1 MVIRQRNKYARTV
14 INLLVALAIS
24 LVVNFSYLLL
34 LISQPEPLELSDPRK
49 EDLMIV
55 REGWLSITPDGH
67 GYLLSPR
74 ASGVDSLY
82 LTNRCISWWDLSD
95 GDQLRVRA
103 ERVERGNPRVKRV
116 LERNGHTFD
125 EAQLYHRPSQGLLV
139 SVQII
144 YYLALAFMLVTL
156 TTAHGERYGYS
167 SLFFLKRMTWGI
179 LLTVSLFMLAP
190 VQVWR
195 TGELVPN
202 FMNHRPLDY
211 VLLLRV
217 TFTLVVSLLYGY
229 LYGLLHKSQRIAL
242 ENEHLKNENLTSRYN
257 MLVSQV
263 NPHFLFNS
271 FNSLAMLVREG
282 NTEASLTYIDRL
294 SYAFRYI
301 LQNGQT
307 PLVRLADELK
317 FAEAYSYLFKTRYA
331 DKLFFDIRVDEHLSD
346 YRLPALTL
354 QPLMGNAVKHNT
366 ITSKQPLHVSIR
378 TEGECLIIENPL
390 RPKLDPEPGV
400 GFGLENLRN
409 RWEMITNQP
418 IEIVRTEEIFMVRLP
433 LQKPDKR

>member
-1 MVIRQRNKYARTV
+1 MV

-34 LISQPEPLELSDPRK
+34 LFVNSDPAEANRNGVSK
-49 EDLMIV
+49 PMIEQ
-55 REGWLSITPDGH
+55 EGWLNIDPNGH
-67 GYLLSPR
+67 GYLLTPKE
-74 ASGVDSLY
+74 SGVDSLY
-82 LTNRCISWWDLSD
+82 LTNYRIGWWQLAD
-95 GDQLRVRA
+95 GDFLRVEA
-103 ERVERGNPRVKRV
+103 EQVERGNPRVKTI
-116 LERNGHTFD
+116 LERNGVPFD
-125 EAQLYHRPSQGLLV
+125 ETLLYHRPSQGLLIAI
-139 SVQII
+139 QILF
-144 YYLALAFMLVTL
+144 YLMLAFILVTL
-156 TTAHGERYGYS
+156 ITARGERYGYS
-167 SLFFLKRMTWGI
+167 STFYLKRTTWAI
-179 LLTVSLFMLAP
+179 LVAIALFMVAP

-195 TGELVPN
+195 TGELVFN
-202 FMNHRPLDY
+202 FMNRQRMDY
-211 VLLLRV
+211 LVLLRV

-229 LYGLLHKSQRIAL
+229 LYGQLHKSQRIAL

-282 NTEASLTYIDRL
+282 NTEDSLTYIDRL

-307 PLVRLADELK
+307 PLVRLAEELN
-317 FAEAYSYLFKTRYA
+317 FAEAYSYLFKTRYGE
-331 DKLFFDIRVDEHLSD
+331 KLFFDIRVDESMLD
-346 YRLPALTL
+346 YSLPALTL

-378 TEGECLIIENPL
+378 TMGEYLVIENPI

-400 GFGLENLRN
+400 GIGLENLKN
-409 RWEMITNQP
+409 RWELITNQP
-418 IEIVRTEEIFMVRLP
+418 IEIIRTEEFFTVRLP
-433 LQKPDKR
+433 LQKPIIR

>member
-1 MVIRQRNKYARTV
+1 MIRQRTKYARTM

-34 LISQPEPLELSDPRK
+34 LISQPEPSEFRERGK
-49 EDLMIV
+49 GERMIE
-55 REGWLSITPDGH
+55 RAGWLNVDPDGH
-67 GYLLSPR
+67 GYLLSPH
-74 ASGVDSLY
+74 AEGTDSLY
-82 LTNRCISWWDLSD
+82 LTSRCVSWWKLAD
-95 GDQLRVRA
+95 GDYLRVRA
-103 ERVERGNPRVKRV
+103 ERVEHGNPRVKLV
-116 LERNGHTFD
+116 LERNGRLFD
-125 EAQLYHRPSQGLLV
+125 EASLYHRPSQGLLIA
-139 SVQII
+139 VQII

-156 TTAHGERYGYS
+156 TTARGDRCGYS
-167 SLFFLKRMTWGI
+167 SLFFLKRMSWGI
-179 LLTVSLFMLAP
+179 LLTVLLFMLAP
-190 VQVWR
+190 VQKWR

-202 FMNHRPLDY
+202 FMNHNPMDY

-217 TFTLVVSLLYGY
+217 TFTSVVSLLYGY
-229 LYGLLHKSQRIAL
+229 LYGQLHKSQRIAL
-242 ENEHLKNENLTSRYN
+242 ENVQLKNENLTSRYN

-294 SYAFRYI
+294 AYAFRYI

-307 PLVRLADELK
+307 PLVRLADEIN
-317 FAEAYSYLFKTRYA
+317 FAEAYSYLFKTRYG
-331 DKLFFDIRVDEHLSD
+331 DKLFFDIQVDDHLAE

-366 ITSKQPLHVSIR
+366 ITSKQPLHISIR
-378 TEGECLIIENPL
+378 TEGECLVIENPL

-409 RWEMITNQP
+409 RWELITNQP
-418 IEIVRTEEIFMVRLP
+418 IEIVRTEELFTVRLP